1 MKKIIAA
8 SILFTLFIGCVSKQV
23 ETLTTNYDNAGNILN
38 ERSENVK
45 IKGFLA
51 TSKTAGLAGKMAFTN
66 QWSTN
71 ESGVMLTNMTA
82 TLFTLGIESTSFD
95 VSTNAADTIK
105 AAGKAIKDATPGPP
119 SL

>member
-23 ETLTTNYDNAGNILN
+23 ETLTTNYDNAGNVLN

-45 IKGFLA
+45 I
-51 TSKTAGLAGKMAFTN
+51 
-66 QWSTN
+66 
-71 ESGVMLTNMTA
+71 
-82 TLFTLGIESTSFD
+82 TSFD

>member
-23 ETLTTNYDNAGNILN
+23 ETLTTNYDNAGN
-38 ERSENVK
+38 
-45 IKGFLA
+45 
-51 TSKTAGLAGKMAFTN
+51 
-66 QWSTN
+66 
-71 ESGVMLTNMTA
+71 
-82 TLFTLGIESTSFD
+82 